1 VTLTISAPG
10 VLLNDNDPNGDSI
23 SAVLDSGPGS
33 GSLDFDLDGSFGYE
47 PEKGYAGAVT
57 FTYHATD
64 GLLDSNTATVTITV
78 IDVWKEVYLPMV
90 IR

>member
-1 VTLTISAPG
+1 VTLTINAPG
-10 VLLNDNDPNGDSI
+10 VLENDNDPNGDLL
-23 SAVLDSGPGS
+23 SAVLESGPGS
-33 GSLDFDLDGSFGYE
+33 GSIDFNPDGSFDYQ
-47 PEKGYAGAVT
+47 PETDFSGVVAL
-57 FTYHATD
+57 TYHATD

>member
-1 VTLTISAPG
+1 VTLTVNAPG
-10 VLLNDNDPNGDSI
+10 VLENDNDPNDDPI
-23 SAVLDSGPGS
+23 SAGLDSGPGS
-33 GSLDFDLDGSFGYE
+33 GSLDFNPDGSFSYE

-78 IDVWKEVYLPMV
+78 IDVWNEVYLPMI

>member
-1 VTLTISAPG
+1 M
-10 VLLNDNDPNGDSI
+10 
-23 SAVLDSGPGS
+23 
-33 GSLDFDLDGSFGYE
+33 
-47 PEKGYAGAVT
+47 T

-78 IDVWKEVYLPMV
+78 IDVWNEVYLPMI